1 VQKVSS
7 PPDAT
12 LTSTI
17 SSGGGGGGGGVSV
30 PARVGELKNKQPSKQ
45 DRGDDESGAIAAEI
59 YS

>member
-17 SSGGGGGGGGVSV
+17 SSGGGGGGGVSV

>member
-1 VQKVSS
+1 MQKVSS

-17 SSGGGGGGGGVSV
+17 SSGGGGGGGVSV